1 MKMGPGR
8 RADRVFPAHRL
19 NEPPTRLSAVIDC
32 RRRRCIRV
40 VAAVAVVVAVHTH
53 TQRLSAAACLT
64 RVAAKIG
71 RGRCAALRLAS
82 ATAAVTTTTT
92 TTLSRLVALA
102 RRNLSP
108 THPSTHPPIRRR
120 RGT

>member
-32 RRRRCIRV
+32 RRRRYIRV
-40 VAAVAVVVAVHTH
+40 VAAVVVEVVHTH

-92 TTLSRLVALA
+92 LSRLVALA

-108 THPSTHPPIRRR
+108 THPPIRRR